1 MRKLVLVW
9 TVVALLMP
17 LPLESAP
24 GPAYLPPDAD
34 DFRAILADPP
44 AKGSEETRR
53 ELEIVLREQSRR
65 TAADVARIQAEANRM
80 VVAFAEVLGP
90 KLTARDLPLTFALI
104 RDTGNDTGE
113 RIEESKRVWNRSR
126 PYEDDARVK
135 PSIALPTGS
144 SYPAAIAVSARIY
157 AVVLGELF
165 PEKRSELLARGWLI
179 GWGRVMAGVH
189 YPSDVSAALKLGDY
203 FAQRLLSSPGFRA
216 DLEKAKGE
224 CQRVFAQPYARP

>member
-1 MRKLVLVW
+1 
-9 TVVALLMP
+9 MP
-17 LPLESAP
+17 LPLEAAP
-24 GPAYLPPDAD
+24 GPAYLTPEAD

-53 ELEIVLREQSRR
+53 EIEIVLREQSRR

-126 PYEDDARVK
+126 PYEDDTSV
-135 PSIALPTGS
+135 
-144 SYPAAIAVSARIY
+144 
-157 AVVLGELF
+157 
-165 PEKRSELLARGWLI
+165 
-179 GWGRVMAGVH
+179 
-189 YPSDVSAALKLGDY
+189 
-203 FAQRLLSSPGFRA
+203 
-216 DLEKAKGE
+216 
-224 CQRVFAQPYARP
+224 

>member
-65 TAADVARIQAEANRM
+65 TAADVARIQAEAQRM

-104 RDTGNDTGE
+104 KNVGSDTGD
-113 RIEESKRVWNRSR
+113 RIDDSKAVWKRPR
-126 PYEDDARVK
+126 PYEDDPRVK
-135 PSIALPTGS
+135 PAIPPAAGS
-144 SYPAAIAVSARIY
+144 SCPAAKAASAWLY
-157 AVVLGELF
+157 AVVLGELV
-165 PEKRSELLARGWLI
+165 PEKRSALLA
-179 GWGRVMAGVH
+179 
-189 YPSDVSAALKLGDY
+189 
-203 FAQRLLSSPGFRA
+203 
-216 DLEKAKGE
+216 
-224 CQRVFAQPYARP
+224 